1 MNFLAHLFLSGKN
14 EEVMVGNLLEDYV
27 VGRIEH
33 QRNVV
38 YNQTLKNGI
47 LLHRL
52 IDTFT
57 DTNRAVS
64 DCKVV
69 LYEKYHKY
77 AAVLID
83 IFFDHFL
90 AIHWQEYSNEPFDEF
105 RQRVY
110 TTFQNHWSILPEKMK
125 PMIESM
131 IKHDWLNNYSEF
143 WGIERSLLSI
153 SRRTKYESNMQKAT
167 ADLKINYQLFD
178 EKFCIFF
185 PKLMLECNQ
194 FLSEK
199 GYNNLNT

>member
-14 EEVMVGNLLEDYV
+14 EEVMVGNLLEDFV

-57 DTNRAVS
+57 DTNHAVS

-83 IFFDHFL
+83 IFFDHYL

-110 TTFQNHWSILPEKMK
+110 TTFQNHWSILPDKMK

-143 WGIERSLLSI
+143 WGIERALLSI

-199 GYNNLNT
+199 GYNNLNI

>member
-14 EEVMVGNLLEDYV
+14 EEVMVGNLLEDFV

-57 DTNRAVS
+57 DTNRAVR
-64 DCKVV
+64 DCKVI

-199 GYNNLNT
+199 GYNNLNI

>member
-14 EEVMVGNLLEDYV
+14 EEVMVGNLLEDFV

-57 DTNRAVS
+57 DTNHAVS

-199 GYNNLNT
+199 GYNNLNI

>member
-14 EEVMVGNLLEDYV
+14 VEVMVGNLLEDFV

-33 QRNVV
+33 PRNVV

-57 DTNRAVS
+57 DTNHVVS

-83 IFFDHFL
+83 IFFDHYL

-131 IKHDWLNNYSEF
+131 IKYDWLNNYSEF
-143 WGIERSLLSI
+143 WGIERAVLSI

-199 GYNNLNT
+199 GYDLI

>member
-14 EEVMVGNLLEDYV
+14 EEVMVGNLLEDFV

-83 IFFDHFL
+83 IFFDHYL

-143 WGIERSLLSI
+143 WGIERAVLSI

-199 GYNNLNT
+199 GYNNLNI

>member
-1 MNFLAHLFLSGKN
+1 MAHLFLSGKN
-14 EEVMVGNLLEDYV
+14 EEVMVGNLLEDFV

-57 DTNRAVS
+57 DTNHAVS

-83 IFFDHFL
+83 IFFDHYL

-110 TTFQNHWSILPEKMK
+110 TTFQNHWSILPDKMK

-143 WGIERSLLSI
+143 WGIERALLSI

-199 GYNNLNT
+199 GYNNLNI